1 MPEAGWCVSSDCNVL
16 AASRQSRVTL
26 WDVSRAEPQA
36 RTTIDLPAPSR
47 LGLVLGDGHHL
58 SVDLGAESAAV
69 GIWDIAARRQIARL
83 QRSGTKLE
91 LSASAASPDG
101 RFFATAYTD
110 GRVVLWSTQTWTS
123 IRELPGHS
131 GKVAALSF
139 SRDSRILAT
148 GSADTTVR
156 LWSTATDA
164 PPAVLEGD
172 SGEVFSLA
180 FSPDGETL
188 AVGGADGLVKFWN
201 VRTAREVA
209 ALKAH
214 ESVVSSLVFSP
225 DGRTLASISVDQTM
239 RLWRAPAL
247 TDTDR

>member
-1 MPEAGWCVSSDCNVL
+1 M
-16 AASRQSRVTL
+16 
-26 WDVSRAEPQA
+26 
-36 RTTIDLPAPSR
+36 
-47 LGLVLGDGHHL
+47 
-58 SVDLGAESAAV
+58 
-69 GIWDIAARRQIARL
+69 
-83 QRSGTKLE
+83 
-91 LSASAASPDG
+91 
-101 RFFATAYTD
+101 
-110 GRVVLWSTQTWTS
+110 
-123 IRELPGHS
+123 
-131 GKVAALSF
+131 
-139 SRDSRILAT
+139 
-148 GSADTTVR
+148 R

-164 PPAVLEGD
+164 PPAVLQGD